1 VKNRW
6 VSGLLYAL
14 TGSVIML
21 IVSIILGGEPYWHGI
36 IGFLLV
42 GFTYGAFLRPVME
55 KKMKSK
61 AK

>member
-1 VKNRW
+1 MKNRW

-21 IVSIILGGEPYWHGI
+21 MVSILLGGEPYWNGI
-36 IGFLLV
+36 IGFLRG
-42 GFTYGAFLRPVME
+42 GFTYGAFFRPVME

-61 AK
+61 